1 MFSQLLYTQIHLCKE
16 QSVVVQEQRQKKMIH
31 KRGEGKI
38 L

>member
-16 QSVVVQEQRQKKMIH
+16 QSVVQEQRQKKMIH